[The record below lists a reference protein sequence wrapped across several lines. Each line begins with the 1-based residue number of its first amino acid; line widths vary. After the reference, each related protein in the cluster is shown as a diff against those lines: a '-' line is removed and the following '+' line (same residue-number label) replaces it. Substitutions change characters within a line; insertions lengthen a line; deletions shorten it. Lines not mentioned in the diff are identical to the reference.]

1 MDAEAV
7 TKLVAVTTDIALV
20 IDRDGVVRD
29 YSIGNDSVSRESD
42 FSSWVGRP
50 WVETVTVESR
60 PKIEQLLKDA
70 GRAQPAPWRQVNHP
84 VAGGAGDLPIRY
96 ATLQT
101 GANGRIVAFG
111 RELRAISLLQQKLV
125 EAQQAMER
133 EYARVRAAETRY
145 RLLFQLSD
153 EPVAIVDANSL
164 RIVEANPAASRL
176 LKLGPK
182 RSSGRSFVDAFDA
195 GSAGALQGLL
205 AAVRLR
211 GKADSVRVGL
221 ASESTRFVVSA
232 SLFRQDAGAQ
242 MLVRIIP
249 EEPTRAASADQP
261 SAKLNSVIDRIP
273 DAFVVVGLDRRI
285 LTVNTAF
292 LELAQLAT
300 VDQAVGEQLDTWIGR
315 STVDVNV
322 LVSNLREHGAVR
334 HFSSVVR
341 GQLGVNE
348 EVEISAVAVPEGDP
362 PCYGFSIRSTRGRL
376 FATGADGGTLP
387 RSVEQLKG
395 LVGQVPLKNL
405 VRETTD
411 LIERLCIEAALEIV
425 GDNRVS
431 AAELLGL
438 SRQSLYVKLRR
449 YGLGDLDSED

>member
-1 MDAEAV
+1 MGQLQLPTAV
-7 TKLVAVTTDIALV
+7 AAVGYATGCHIHRVRVAP
-20 IDRDGVVRD
+20 
-29 YSIGNDSVSRESD
+29 RE
-42 FSSWVGRP
+42 
-50 WVETVTVESR
+50 R
-60 PKIEQLLKDA
+60 PKRK
-70 GRAQPAPWRQVNHP
+70 
-84 VAGGAGDLPIRY
+84 
-96 ATLQT
+96 
-101 GANGRIVAFG
+101 
-111 RELRAISLLQQKLV
+111 
-125 EAQQAMER
+125 
-133 EYARVRAAETRY
+133 TR
-145 RLLFQLSD
+145 SD
-153 EPVAIVDANSL
+153 EPVVILDATSL
-164 RIVEANPAASRL
+164 KIVEANPAASRL

-182 RSSGRSFVDAFDA
+182 RSSGRAFSDSFDT
-195 GSAGALQGLL
+195 GSSGALQGLL

-211 GKADSVRVGL
+211 GKADPVRVSL
-221 ASESTRFVVSA
+221 ATESARYVVSA

-242 MLVRIIP
+242 MLVRMIP
-249 EEPTRAASADQP
+249 EEATRTAPADQP
-261 SAKLNSVIDRIP
+261 GAKLNAVIDRIP

-322 LVSNLREHGAVR
+322 LVSNLREHGSVR

-348 EVEISAVAVPEGDP
+348 DVEISAVAVPEGDP
-362 PCYGFSIRSTRGRL
+362 PCYGVSIRSTRGRL
-376 FATGADGGTLP
+376 FATGSEGGTLP

>member
-29 YSIGNDSVSRESD
+29 YSMGNDSFSRESD
-42 FSSWVGRP
+42 FSSWVGKP

-60 PKIEQLLKDA
+60 PKIEQLIKDA
-70 GRAQPAPWRQVNHP
+70 SRTHPAPWRQVNHP
-84 VAGGAGDLPIRY
+84 VSGGNGDLPIRY
-96 ATLQT
+96 ATLQA

-145 RLLFQLSD
+145 RLLFQMSD
-153 EPVAIVDANSL
+153 EPVVILDASNL
-164 RIVEANPAASRL
+164 KIVEANPAASRL
-176 LKLGPK
+176 LKLGTK
-182 RSSGRSFVDAFDA
+182 RSSGRAFLDSFDA
-195 GSAGALQGLL
+195 GSVGTLQGLL
-205 AAVRLR
+205 ATVRLR
-211 GKADSVRVGL
+211 GKAEPVRVSL
-221 ASESTRFVVSA
+221 AAESARFVVSA

-242 MLVRIIP
+242 MLVRMIP
-249 EEPTRAASADQP
+249 EGSKRGAPADQP
-261 SAKLNSVIDRIP
+261 GAKLNAVIDRIP

-322 LVSNLREHGAVR
+322 LVSNLREHGSVR

-348 EVEISAVAVPEGDP
+348 DVEISAVAVPEGDP
-362 PCYGFSIRSTRGRL
+362 PCYGVSIRSTRGRL
-376 FATGADGGTLP
+376 FAAGSDGGTLP